1 MGSKTAT
8 PTLDNLYTNKTDRKG
23 SSMRLTSTIQKI
35 HKRNPKLGRAV
46 SLATATGVITANS
59 ITCSIPLWLMGVG
72 KILTGASIA
81 DKSVIKIT
89 DYWISSNN
97 ALIDNMLPRKDWRI
111 RLPDDVHTHGK
122 YLLVSNHQS
131 WVDTSIMQYISE
143 KRLPLTR
150 FFTKFELIYIPV
162 VGQAF
167 YFLDFPM
174 MRRYSKEAV
183 AKNPAL
189 KGKDIEEAKR
199 ACALLKNKPFTLLNY
214 LEGTRFT
221 KTKHDLQKSPY
232 THLLKPRAGGLSL
245 AINALGAD
253 IDGMLDMTIVYP
265 DGVPTYGDLWKG
277 NIKRLG
283 VDVRHI
289 KIPDDLFTGI
299 QNGGYENDEAIKAQ
313 MFEWVEQIWREKDQ
327 LITDMLAEFEA
338 DPKP

>member
-1 MGSKTAT
+1 
-8 PTLDNLYTNKTDRKG
+8 
-23 SSMRLTSTIQKI
+23 MRLNSTMQKI
-35 HKRNPKLGRAV
+35 HKRAPRLGKAV
-46 SLATATGVITANS
+46 SLATATSVLMVNS
-59 ITCSIPLWLMGVG
+59 FGGSIPLWLMGAT
-72 KILTGASIA
+72 KIITGSQIA
-81 DKSVIKIT
+81 DKTVISIT
-89 DYWISSNN
+89 NHWISSNN
-97 ALIDNMLPRKDWRI
+97 AVIDNILPKKDWRI
-111 RLPDDVHTHGK
+111 SLPDDVNTQGK

-131 WVDTSIMQYISE
+131 WVDTSIVQYISE

-174 MRRYSKEAV
+174 MRRHSKEAI

-189 KGKDIEEAKR
+189 QGKDIEEAKR

-221 KTKHDLQKSPY
+221 AIKRDKQHSPY
-232 THLLKPRAGGLSL
+232 KNLLKPRAGGLSL
-245 AINALGAD
+245 AINALGD
-253 IDGMLDMTIVYP
+253 DMDGILDMTIVYP

-289 KIPDDLFTGI
+289 KMPDALFMAI
-299 QNGGYENDEAIKAQ
+299 QNGGYENDETVKAQ
-313 MFEWVEQIWREKDQ
+313 MFDWVEEIWQQKDQ
-327 LITDMLAEFEA
+327 RITDMLAEFTETA
-338 DPKP
+338 EIEN